1 MVVSAL
7 EKSSEG
13 NGGQDADVGILNSL
27 VAEDVTWEGDLKDG
41 RVRSL
46 QFWKRKAE
54 EDTN

>member
-27 VAEDVTWEGDLKDG
+27 VAEDVT
-41 RVRSL
+41 
-46 QFWKRKAE
+46 
-54 EDTN
+54 